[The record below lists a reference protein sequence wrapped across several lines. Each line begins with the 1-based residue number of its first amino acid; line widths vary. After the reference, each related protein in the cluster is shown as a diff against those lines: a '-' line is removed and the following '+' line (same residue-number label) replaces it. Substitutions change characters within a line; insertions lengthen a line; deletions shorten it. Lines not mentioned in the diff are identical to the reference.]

1 MSFGV
6 RIRCRVGMFAGL
18 MFSTCRKGK
27 EMTITEELRTML
39 DNQGVKWD
47 EIIDN
52 ENLMIGTRWKD
63 SAGYFVTAFA
73 YADCQHIKTF
83 TDFFWQPTPKQAV
96 EATLGI
102 EVDQ

>member
-1 MSFGV
+1 MV
-6 RIRCRVGMFAGL
+6 DMCAGL
-18 MFSTCRKGK
+18 TFSICRKGK
-27 EMTITEELRTML
+27 EMSITEELRTML
-39 DNQGVKWD
+39 DDNGIKWD

-52 ENLMIGTRWKD
+52 ENLMVGTRWKD

-73 YADCQHIKTF
+73 YADCPHIKTF

-96 EATLGI
+96 ESTLGI

>member
-1 MSFGV
+1 
-6 RIRCRVGMFAGL
+6 
-18 MFSTCRKGK
+18 
-27 EMTITEELRTML
+27 MTITEELRTML